1 MTSNENI
8 NEQNINIELI
18 QKENALLKNQLQIVK
33 EKESQYQSSLNKIK
47 QTQSEYELAYKNIIN
62 DYNKQQ
68 EELKNK
74 YLEYQS
80 ILEKQN
86 EDNEKSY
93 VDEIL
98 LLKVK
103 LKEKDDIINSLTEK
117 INALNEKITKEE
129 MNYLFKEK
137 EYEDIIVS
145 KERKLTELNEAIK
158 QIVQEATDEIKRLS
172 GQLEE
177 FQRKG
182 KKNNPMD
189 YFIEKELKDLNNN
202 DININNNINNIKNKN
217 NNNRDLIINSNLNK
231 SVDNIL
237 NNNINSIKSFKQN
250 DIIQQSQNIINNSV
264 LLSENFKNVL
274 KDTTTPQKTNK
285 SFIIKHHIK
294 NPNINND
301 MPMYY
306 TQNNFSGKNDHD
318 LMTQLYILQ
327 NDKTILTNELKKKEK
342 EVSFW
347 KNLRTDLYN
356 STMQQNMNMNGIRY
370 SPSAKYFNDFK
381 LKKMEKTLHSYG
393 NKINEIKK
401 QYNESL
407 KNHQRE
413 IEKLRNDME
422 NSINFTQQSR
432 INDRNNEEDDLDEME
447 QKSLNEDLLHALKI
461 NIPSKEGIRNEYI
474 NSQVQKIKNADNI
487 DNYFE

>member
-1 MTSNENI
+1 MSSNDNNNN
-8 NEQNINIELI
+8 NEQNIELI
-18 QKENALLKNQLQIVK
+18 QKENTLLKNQIQTLK
-33 EKESQYQSSLNKIK
+33 EKESQYQSSISKIK
-47 QTQSEYELAYKNIIN
+47 QTQSEYENAYKNALK
-62 DYNKQQ
+62 DYSKQQ
-68 EELKNK
+68 EDLKNK

-93 VDEIL
+93 MDEIL

-117 INALNEKITKEE
+117 INALNEKITKDE
-129 MNYLFKEK
+129 MNYIFKEK
-137 EYEDIIVS
+137 EYEEVIIS
-145 KERKLTELNEAIK
+145 KEKKLSELNEAIK

-182 KKNNPMD
+182 KKNNPVD
-189 YFIEKELKDLNNN
+189 FFIEKEIKDLNNN
-202 DININNNINNIKNKN
+202 NININNNKN
-217 NNNRDLIINSNLNK
+217 NRELIINSNLNK

-274 KDTTTPQKTNK
+274 KDTTTPQKPNK
-285 SFIIKHHIK
+285 SFIIKPRIQ
-294 NPNINND
+294 NPKINNEI
-301 MPMYY
+301 PMYY
-306 TQNNFSGKNDHD
+306 TQNNFFGKNEQD
-318 LMTQLYILQ
+318 LMTQLYMLQ

-356 STMQQNMNMNGIRY
+356 SAMQQSFNGIRY
-370 SPSAKYFNDFK
+370 SPSAKYLNDFK
-381 LKKMEKTLHSYG
+381 IRNMEKTLHSYG
-393 NKINEIKK
+393 NKINQIKK
-401 QYNESL
+401 QYNESM

-422 NSINFTQQSR
+422 NSIHFTQQSR
-432 INDRNNEEDDLDEME
+432 IINDRNNEEDELDDME

-461 NIPSKEGIRNEYI
+461 TIPSKEGIRNEYI
-474 NSQVQKIKNADNI
+474 NSQVQKIKNADNL

>member
-1 MTSNENI
+1 MSSNDNNNNN
-8 NEQNINIELI
+8 NEQNIELI
-18 QKENALLKNQLQIVK
+18 QKENTLLKNQIQTLK
-33 EKESQYQSSLNKIK
+33 EKESQYQSSISKIK
-47 QTQSEYELAYKNIIN
+47 QTQSEYENAYKNAIK
-62 DYNKQQ
+62 DYSKQQ
-68 EELKNK
+68 EDLKNK

-93 VDEIL
+93 MDEIL

-117 INALNEKITKEE
+117 INALNEKITKDE
-129 MNYLFKEK
+129 MNYIFKEK
-137 EYEDIIVS
+137 EYEEVIIS
-145 KERKLTELNEAIK
+145 KEKKLSELNEAIK

-182 KKNNPMD
+182 KKNNPVD
-189 YFIEKELKDLNNN
+189 FFIEKEIKDLNNN
-202 DININNNINNIKNKN
+202 NININNNKN
-217 NNNRDLIINSNLNK
+217 NRELIINSNLNK

-274 KDTTTPQKTNK
+274 KDTTTPQKPNK
-285 SFIIKHHIK
+285 SFIIKPRIQ
-294 NPNINND
+294 NPKINNEI
-301 MPMYY
+301 PMYY
-306 TQNNFSGKNDHD
+306 TQNNFFGKNEQD
-318 LMTQLYILQ
+318 LMTQLYMLQ

-342 EVSFW
+342 EVTFW

-356 STMQQNMNMNGIRY
+356 SAMQQSFNGIRY
-370 SPSAKYFNDFK
+370 SPSAKYLNDFK
-381 LKKMEKTLHSYG
+381 IRNMEKTLHSYG
-393 NKINEIKK
+393 NKINQIKK
-401 QYNESL
+401 QYNESM

-422 NSINFTQQSR
+422 NSIHFTQQSR
-432 INDRNNEEDDLDEME
+432 IINDRNNEEDELDDME

-461 NIPSKEGIRNEYI
+461 TIPSKEGIRNEYI
-474 NSQVQKIKNADNI
+474 NSQVQKIKNADNL

>member
-1 MTSNENI
+1 MSSNEGGDK
-8 NEQNINIELI
+8 EQNIELI
-18 QKENALLKNQLQIVK
+18 QKENALLKNQLQTLK
-33 EKESQYQSSLNKIK
+33 EKELQYQSSLTKIK
-47 QTQSEYELAYKNIIN
+47 QTQSEYELAYKNAIK
-62 DYNKQQ
+62 DYTKQQ

-117 INALNEKITKEE
+117 INTLNEKITKEE

-189 YFIEKELKDLNNN
+189 FFIEKELKDLNNN
-202 DININNNINNIKNKN
+202 NNINNNK
-217 NNNRDLIINSNLNK
+217 NNNRDLFINSNLNK

-264 LLSENFKNVL
+264 LLSDNFKNVL
-274 KDTTTPQKTNK
+274 KDTTTPQKINK
-285 SFIIKHHIK
+285 SFIIRPLSK

-301 MPMYY
+301 VPMYY
-306 TQNNFSGKNDHD
+306 TQNNFMAKNDQD

-347 KNLRTDLYN
+347 KNLRTDIYN
-356 STMQQNMNMNGIRY
+356 STMQQNMSGIKY
-370 SPSAKYFNDFK
+370 SPSAKYLNDIK
-381 LKKMEKTLHSYG
+381 IKNMEKTLHSYG

-401 QYNESL
+401 QYNESIR
-407 KNHQRE
+407 NHQRE

-432 INDRNNEEDDLDEME
+432 IINDRNNEEDDLDEME

-474 NSQVQKIKNADNI
+474 NSQIQRIKNADNL

>member
-1 MTSNENI
+1 MSSNDNNNN
-8 NEQNINIELI
+8 NEQNIELI
-18 QKENALLKNQLQIVK
+18 QKENILLKNQIQTLK
-33 EKESQYQSSLNKIK
+33 EKESQYQSSISKIK
-47 QTQSEYELAYKNIIN
+47 QTQSEYENAYKNAIK
-62 DYNKQQ
+62 DYSKQQ
-68 EELKNK
+68 EDLKNK

-93 VDEIL
+93 MDEIL

-117 INALNEKITKEE
+117 INALNEKITKDE
-129 MNYLFKEK
+129 MNYIFKEK
-137 EYEDIIVS
+137 EYEEVIIS
-145 KERKLTELNEAIK
+145 KEKKLSELNEAIK

-182 KKNNPMD
+182 KKNNPVD
-189 YFIEKELKDLNNN
+189 FFIEKEIKDLNNN
-202 DININNNINNIKNKN
+202 NININNNKN
-217 NNNRDLIINSNLNK
+217 NRELIINSNLNK

-274 KDTTTPQKTNK
+274 KDTTTPQKPNK
-285 SFIIKHHIK
+285 SFIIKPRIQ
-294 NPNINND
+294 NPKINNEI
-301 MPMYY
+301 PMYY
-306 TQNNFSGKNDHD
+306 TQNNFFGKNEQD
-318 LMTQLYILQ
+318 LMTQLYMLQ

-356 STMQQNMNMNGIRY
+356 SAMQQSFNGIRY
-370 SPSAKYFNDFK
+370 SPSAKYLNDFK
-381 LKKMEKTLHSYG
+381 IRNMEKTLYSYG
-393 NKINEIKK
+393 NKINQIKK
-401 QYNESL
+401 QYNESM

-422 NSINFTQQSR
+422 NSIHFTQQSR
-432 INDRNNEEDDLDEME
+432 IINDRNNEEDELDDME

-461 NIPSKEGIRNEYI
+461 TIPSKEGIRNEYI
-474 NSQVQKIKNADNI
+474 NSQVQKIKNADNL